1 MGKELTPRKRQAME
15 MRSRIQQTAVDLFN
29 REGFENVSVEEIAQ
43 AAGCSVGNI
52 YHYFKSK
59 DELAMQVTS
68 QVDAQYLELR
78 KAYREDTAHTAREK
92 LLDFVSQALT
102 ISSQDEIVYKAFI
115 LALRYPEQK
124 ALQKSDR
131 RVYFNLLQELV
142 ELCLREG
149 SIDASHRADEVVEQL
164 VVLHRGML
172 FEWRINEGS
181 FDIARAGREMA
192 ALLLKGL
199 GPEEQK

>member
-68 QVDAQYLELR
+68 QVDAQYLELQR
-78 KAYREDTAHTAREK
+78 GYRADTTHTAREK
-92 LLDFVSQALT
+92 LLDFVSKALT
-102 ISSQDEIVYKAFI
+102 ISAQDEIVYKAFM

-124 ALQKSDR
+124 ALQRSDR

-149 SIDASHRADEVVEQL
+149 SIDPSHRADEVVEQM

-172 FEWRINEGS
+172 FEWRINERS

-192 ALLLKGL
+192 ALLLKGME
-199 GPEEQK
+199 PEK

>member
-1 MGKELTPRKRQAME
+1 M
-15 MRSRIQQTAVDLFN
+15 
-29 REGFENVSVEEIAQ
+29 EEIAQ

-68 QVDAQYLELR
+68 QVDAQYLELQR
-78 KAYREDTAHTAREK
+78 GYRADTTHTAREK
-92 LLDFVSQALT
+92 LLDFVSKALT
-102 ISSQDEIVYKAFI
+102 ISAQDEIVYKAFV

-142 ELCLREG
+142 EL
-149 SIDASHRADEVVEQL
+149 
-164 VVLHRGML
+164 
-172 FEWRINEGS
+172 
-181 FDIARAGREMA
+181 
-192 ALLLKGL
+192 
-199 GPEEQK
+199 

>member
-68 QVDAQYLELR
+68 QVDAQYLELQR
-78 KAYREDTAHTAREK
+78 GYRADTTHTAREK
-92 LLDFVSQALT
+92 LLDLS
-102 ISSQDEIVYKAFI
+102 
-115 LALRYPEQK
+115 
-124 ALQKSDR
+124 
-131 RVYFNLLQELV
+131 
-142 ELCLREG
+142 
-149 SIDASHRADEVVEQL
+149 
-164 VVLHRGML
+164 
-172 FEWRINEGS
+172 
-181 FDIARAGREMA
+181 ARH
-192 ALLLKGL
+192 
-199 GPEEQK
+199 

>member
-29 REGFENVSVEEIAQ
+29 REGFENVSVEE
-43 AAGCSVGNI
+43 
-52 YHYFKSK
+52 
-59 DELAMQVTS
+59 VTS
-68 QVDAQYLELR
+68 QVDAQYLELQR
-78 KAYREDTAHTAREK
+78 GYRADTTHTAREK
-92 LLDFVSQALT
+92 LLDFVSKALT
-102 ISSQDEIVYKAFI
+102 ISAQDEIVYKAFM

-149 SIDASHRADEVVEQL
+149 SIAPSHRADEVVEQM

-172 FEWRINEGS
+172 FEWRINERS

-192 ALLLKGL
+192 ALLLKGME
-199 GPEEQK
+199 PEK